1 MLEPESLDRDLLE
14 VLLSSSEEAV
24 VCFRRDGTIL
34 LWNSAA
40 ERLYGHT
47 QQEMIGKQVFQ
58 LLPLDE
64 LPAFLALLADPAVV
78 AEHHIEAAIRM
89 DKAGQRVA
97 VQIKRSLVH
106 GSGGN
111 LLGILEKSFPLSAE
125 STRFFAE
132 AHLQLLA
139 RQLPMLFWTTDRFL
153 RITSHWGPGFQRRRA
168 QDTAVIGQSVAD
180 YFHCTR
186 IEQPPVKQHL
196 DALQGLS
203 SRFELKNGSRTFD
216 LSVEPFRDARGEVI
230 GCLGLALD
238 VTERKKSE
246 QEIRYQ
252 ATHDGLTGL
261 VNSREFFESL
271 DREVCRGERNQRSFA
286 LLLLDLNDLKGINDR
301 YGHLAGN
308 RALKRLARILKE
320 HCRASDI
327 AARFGGDEFA
337 VLLLDAD
344 AAMAEH
350 VADRVRSRLR
360 QQPHLPM
367 LSVSIGI
374 AVYPTDAGSAQE
386 LFEVADKRLYLNKRS
401 SRVQPASPA
410 QEQSASKALANKA
423 HAG

>member
-1 MLEPESLDRDLLE
+1 MSESLDRDLLE

-34 LWNSAA
+34 LWNSVA

-64 LPAFLALLADPAVV
+64 LPAFLALLADPDVV
-78 AEHHIEAAIRM
+78 AEQRTEAAIRM
-89 DKAGQRVA
+89 SKTGHRVA
-97 VQIKRSLVH
+97 VQMKHSVVR
-106 GSGGN
+106 GADGN
-111 LLGILEKSFPLSAE
+111 ILGILEKAFPLSSA

-139 RQLPMLFWTTDRFL
+139 RQLPILFWTTDRLL

-168 QDTAVIGQSVAD
+168 QDTAVIGESVAD
-180 YFHCTR
+180 YFHCTKM
-186 IEQPPVKQHL
+186 EQPPVQQHM

-216 LSVEPFRDARGEVI
+216 VSVEPFRDARGDVI

-238 VTERKKSE
+238 ITERKKSE

-261 VNSREFFESL
+261 ANYRELFESL
-271 DREVCRGERNQRSFA
+271 DREVCRGERSQRSFA
-286 LLLLDLNDLKGINDR
+286 LLLLDLDNLKGVNDR

-308 RALKRLARILKE
+308 RALKRVARILKE
-320 HCRASDI
+320 HCRASDV

-337 VLLLDAD
+337 VLLLNAD

-350 VADRVRSRLR
+350 VAERVRSRLR
-360 QQPHLPM
+360 QQPHLPI

-374 AVYPTDAGSAQE
+374 AVYPADSSSAQD
-386 LFEVADKRLYLNKRS
+386 LFEVADKRLYQNKRT
-401 SRVQPASPA
+401 SRIQQPAPLPEES
-410 QEQSASKALANKA
+410 SSKPLEKKA